1 MDMIYK
7 KLKGRRYLA
16 VMDDL
21 WSSDV
26 WDLMT
31 RTFPDDNNGSRII
44 LTSRLNDVAMHADP
58 DSPPHE
64 ISLLNVDESWNLLH
78 DKVFGIKQVCPP
90 ELEDI
95 GSKTPE
101 SWGDVA
107 KSVSIVVADEPDICL
122 GVLAMSYNYLPNHL
136 KSCFLYMGVFPEDSE
151 VEVERM
157 INLWVSEGF
166 LLEER
171 HKSIEEMGRECLE
184 DLLSRNLLMVRKRR
198 WNNEVRTCGVH
209 DLIRDLILREAGKE
223 KFLQVTR
230 NHEATNPSAQK
241 LRVRRYSFHSS
252 IYQAACWESSSID
265 LTRTLHFFQ
274 QQQQRPNFP
283 LEVTKLV
290 HLRYLEFY
298 CKDDIHCC
306 TSELFSAIP
315 NLKRLT
321 VHHEEELTEFERVE
335 ISQHLSN
342 FSRLKEL
349 EILKFRGNR
358 QYFRRMPGKYSLPTS
373 LNSLTLTDTYLPWE
387 DIANIVMLPNL
398 EVLKIK
404 YHGFYGAFWRLNDNE
419 IFNQL
424 KLLLIN
430 ETYLKHWDAGSV
442 NFPKLQRLVLK
453 RCFDLEEIPKD
464 FGEICTLESIELH
477 KCKTSAAASA
487 KNIQEEQESMGND
500 CLSVLINDCSGV
512 EGEYA
517 QDFLDKCQR
526 IPRTSGILET
536 TRVSFTT
543 FQLSGI
549 AFTWWEAYERR
560 RPIGAAPLIWQQ
572 FPILY
577 LEKYVP
583 QYRREELH
591 KQFEQLKQDDMA
603 VMQYE
608 MRFS

>member
-1 MDMIYK
+1 
-7 KLKGRRYLA
+7 
-16 VMDDL
+16 MDDL

-95 GSKTPE
+95 GKQVAQKCQGLPLALLVVAGHLYKIARTPE

-122 GVLAMSYNYLPNHL
+122 GVLAMSCNYLPNHL
-136 KSCFLYMGVFPEDSE
+136 KSCFLYIGVFPEDSE

-241 LRVRRYSFHSS
+241 LRVRRYKTPSK
-252 IYQAACWESSSID
+252 QVP
-265 LTRTLHFFQ
+265 HFERFKLLRVLVIFGFIFQ
-274 QQQQRPNFP
+274 DFP

-298 CKDDIHCC
+298 CKDDIHWLVSELHNLQTLIFGHRGYKSPTIPASIWKMKHLRHLHVNGFFSFPQSIIDSFGFFSFLQNKLQNLEVLSCLALSSC

-442 NFPKLQRLVLK
+442 NFPKLQCLVLK

-500 CLSVLINDCSGV
+500 CLSVLINDC
-512 EGEYA
+512 
-517 QDFLDKCQR
+517 R
-526 IPRTSGILET
+526 
-536 TRVSFTT
+536 
-543 FQLSGI
+543 
-549 AFTWWEAYERR
+549 
-560 RPIGAAPLIWQQ
+560 
-572 FPILY
+572 
-577 LEKYVP
+577 
-583 QYRREELH
+583 
-591 KQFEQLKQDDMA
+591 
-603 VMQYE
+603 
-608 MRFS
+608 